1 MSVHFIV
8 CTVAVQAIKSV
19 MQCSFSK
26 RRNNMTEI
34 NKRML
39 SLSNVSVNYAIA
51 HTVKEQQKCC
61 EVCFYYLWDAE
72 EASLQTKCGSLDRC
86 WFMVPS
92 CPLHPYLSLPSGCIC
107 KVCTQYEVPTTHTP
121 IFFTKPRALT
131 MDCCRS
137 RCKCGR
143 LINLVCETL
152 F

>member
-86 WFMVPS
+86 WFMVPLLPS
-92 CPLHPYLSLPSGCIC
+92 APLSVFTIRLHLQGLYSIWSANHPY
-107 KVCTQYEVPTTHTP
+107 TH
-121 IFFTKPRALT
+121 
-131 MDCCRS
+131 
-137 RCKCGR
+137 
-143 LINLVCETL
+143 L
-152 F
+152 FHWAKSTDHGLLQVQM